1 MPNRMIR
8 VHRTPVGIARRCFFV
23 CICQPEKVY
32 VKQEVVTKIKPNTKI
47 T

>member
-23 CICQPEKVY
+23 FICEREKEF
-32 VKQEVVTKIKPNTKI
+32 VKREAGTNI
-47 T
+47 

>member
-23 CICQPEKVY
+23 HMSAGKSICKTRGCY
-32 VKQEVVTKIKPNTKI
+32 
-47 T
+47 